1 MSFFVITKSLIDL
14 TLIRFCAQSRSL
26 NSFLNKM
33 ESKSDPPTDHSA
45 DMDVIIQTRN
55 EHDDDPL
62 PMEDEPEKVYDD
74 ELLGPIVEKLLIVV
88 NSKYFALV
96 MMVLTIY
103 ALFGDDVRLIASEK
117 PDDAIFFTISIIA
130 LAFFTLE
137 LTLNMISKS
146 G

>member
-1 MSFFVITKSLIDL
+1 
-14 TLIRFCAQSRSL
+14 
-26 NSFLNKM
+26 
-33 ESKSDPPTDHSA
+33 
-45 DMDVIIQTRN
+45 
-55 EHDDDPL
+55 
-62 PMEDEPEKVYDD
+62 MEDEPEKVYDD